1 MKVAGNHPLL
11 KPYLG
16 RPAILDSNLLLLQW
30 CASYD
35 RELIG
40 SFKRLSYFQIEDIQ
54 LLSETLK
61 VFKTVRTT
69 PHVLTEVSNLAN
81 SLPAWRKD
89 LWSQFFAEQ
98 ITLTPEI
105 YTASAEVASDVAAIR
120 FGITDAA
127 LTQLASD
134 HVILT
139 IDWPLANILESRGL
153 SVINFTHLREAF
165 LYS

>member
-40 SFKRLSYFQIEDIQ
+40 SFKRLNYFQIEDIQ

-61 VFKTVRTT
+61 VFKTVR
-69 PHVLTEVSNLAN
+69 PHLMYLLKFPTWRIHFPHGGKIFGRSS
-81 SLPAWRKD
+81 SLSKSP
-89 LWSQFFAEQ
+89 
-98 ITLTPEI
+98 
-105 YTASAEVASDVAAIR
+105 
-120 FGITDAA
+120 
-127 LTQLASD
+127 
-134 HVILT
+134 
-139 IDWPLANILESRGL
+139 
-153 SVINFTHLREAF
+153 
-165 LYS
+165 